1 MQGKIV
7 EIIREA
13 VPDDGRHIRGPADL
27 SGLLRERFAGYSY
40 GICIAVCQAGGNK

>member
-13 VPDDGRHIRGPADL
+13 VPDDGRHIWGLTDL
-27 SGLLRERFAGYSY
+27 SGLLRERFVGYSY
-40 GICIAVCQAGGNK
+40 GICIAVCPSGGNK